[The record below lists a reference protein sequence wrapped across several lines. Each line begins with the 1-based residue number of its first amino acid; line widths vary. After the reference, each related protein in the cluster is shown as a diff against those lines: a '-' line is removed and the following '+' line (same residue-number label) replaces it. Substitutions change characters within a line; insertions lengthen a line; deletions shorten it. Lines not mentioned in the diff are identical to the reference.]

1 MSSIFLTCVQHHVA
15 LEEVVLAEAP
25 GAEGASV
32 GPGPAVD
39 EHMTLEVAGRGE
51 ALVTNAALVGLVL

>member
-1 MSSIFLTCVQHHVA
+1 MQHHVA

-32 GPGPAVD
+32 GPGSAVD
-39 EHMTLEVAGRGE
+39 EHVTLEVAGRWE
-51 ALVTNAALVGLVL
+51 ALVTNTAPEWLHTCVSHLM

>member
-1 MSSIFLTCVQHHVA
+1 MQHHVA
-15 LEEVVLAEAP
+15 LEEVVLAESP

-32 GPGPAVD
+32 RPGPAVD
-39 EHMTLEVAGRGE
+39 EHVTLEVAGRGE